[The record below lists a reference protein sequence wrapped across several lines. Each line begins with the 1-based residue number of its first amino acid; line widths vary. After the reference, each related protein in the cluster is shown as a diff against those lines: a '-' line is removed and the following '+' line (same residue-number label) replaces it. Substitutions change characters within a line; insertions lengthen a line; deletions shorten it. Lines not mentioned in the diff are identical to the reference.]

1 MAINLVSYAIKS
13 MENIKNKEIDIPKT
27 IFNFMHLTS
36 LVEKRFP
43 IFIYRNGNVPI
54 DFLGNLREELD
65 INNDITDAI
74 LKKF

>member
-1 MAINLVSYAIKS
+1 
-13 MENIKNKEIDIPKT
+13 
-27 IFNFMHLTS
+27 MHLTS
-36 LVEKRFP
+36 LVEKEYP

-54 DFLGNLREELD
+54 DFLGNVREELD